1 MRRLT
6 LLLAAAGLLAVAL
19 GCNSTAPLQVKAQ
32 YDDTATFSAMRS
44 FRWLPGGP
52 TGGSPTVRPLLTQAV
67 EAELTGRGYVLI
79 DEGRPDFWV
88 NFHIGIAQ
96 RIDMAN
102 IGYGFKPGVEPIG
115 SPPTAALTR
124 GSVMIDVLHPQ
135 SRELLWRG
143 VASGLKTSPVKAN
156 QRIKEAVR
164 GILAEFPP
172 LT

>member
-1 MRRLT
+1 MRNFT
-6 LLLAAAGLLAVAL
+6 LLLAMAGLLAVAA
-19 GCNSTAPLQVKAQ
+19 GCSSTAPLQVKAQ
-32 YDDTATFSAMRS
+32 FDDTATYSEMRS
-44 FRWLPGGP
+44 FRWLPDGP
-52 TGGSPTVRPLLTQAV
+52 TGGSPTVRTSMKQAV

-79 DEGRPDFWV
+79 EDGRTDFWV

-96 RIDMAN
+96 RIDMSN

-115 SPPTAALTR
+115 SPPTAAVTR
-124 GSVMIDVLHPQ
+124 GSIMIDVLHPE

-143 VASGLKTSPVKAN
+143 VASGLKTSPVNAN
-156 QRIKEAVR
+156 ARIREAVR